1 MPAPAPRAAS
11 RLAEA
16 LIAALSLAAAIVGA
30 GVLGPLVAA
39 GALVWLVVFVLRR
52 VGIAPPPF
60 PAPRFSLAW
69 VGEALRYLGELAAW
83 AAPHVPFLAPA
94 IVFVAVTLA
103 LPSEVPNVAFQEQ
116 ASQIVPVLLIGY
128 VIEAG
133 ALRWRAQPVDW
144 LLSLV
149 TVAIL
154 LAGEAYALVAIA
166 EHDPGSAG
174 GAAHADVVAGAMAAG
189 VVAILAAALQGGRG
203 LARGRREAER
213 RAAEAPE
220 Q

>member
-1 MPAPAPRAAS
+1 MPAPAPASRAAS
-11 RLAEA
+11 RLAEV
-16 LIAALSLAAAIVGA
+16 LLAAVSVAAAIVGA

-39 GALVWLVVFVLRR
+39 GALVWLVVYVLRR

-69 VGEALRYLGELAAW
+69 VGEAVRYLGELAAW

-94 IVFVAVTLA
+94 IAFATVTLA

-116 ASQIVPVLLIGY
+116 ASQILPVLLIGY
-128 VIEAG
+128 AIEAG
-133 ALRWRAQPVDW
+133 ALRWRARPVDW

-154 LAGEAYALVAIA
+154 LAGETYALIAIA
-166 EHDPGSAG
+166 EHDPALGAA
-174 GAAHADVVAGAMAAG
+174 AAHADVVAGAMVAG
-189 VVAILAAALQGGRG
+189 VVAILAAALQGVVAERGQISPGRG
-203 LARGRREAER
+203 GR
-213 RAAEAPE
+213 
-220 Q
+220 